1 MADVDTLLIH
11 VGIPNDATVYQ
22 KSTAL
27 HVCIRKLDEILYLIC
42 YSFGYL
48 AMNFPKLF

>member
-11 VGIPNDATVYQ
+11 VGLPNDATVYQ

-27 HVCIRKLDEILYLIC
+27 HVSCVIGCTVNNII
-42 YSFGYL
+42 
-48 AMNFPKLF
+48 